1 MSKAF
6 KTAFDN
12 IPPEH
17 MAKINKDKRAVE
29 TYEIL
34 KEKIDQLVHQADEI
48 LTGNHQRGNV
58 HKITQN
64 YDKHS
69 TQNMN
74 SNTRDREGHLT
85 KRNGETVQQPKTYE
99 YQNRNEA
106 GKFAESALKGLHPGM
121 FSNGSIKDKNAYLA
135 SLKKK

>member
-1 MSKAF
+1 
-6 KTAFDN
+6 
-12 IPPEH
+12 
-17 MAKINKDKRAVE
+17 
-29 TYEIL
+29 
-34 KEKIDQLVHQADEI
+34 
-48 LTGNHQRGNV
+48 
-58 HKITQN
+58 
-64 YDKHS
+64 
-69 TQNMN
+69 MN

-85 KRNGETVQQPKTYE
+85 KRNGQTVQQPKTYE